1 MQSQKLIVRGE
12 HILTRA
18 FMSVNGF
25 HTVRRTVNADVFQ
38 KFVAKT
44 HLMPFDEK
52 KNPQCSDNGQL
63 HHSPWS

>member
-44 HLMPFDEK
+44 LLSHLMPFDEK
-52 KNPQCSDNGQL
+52 KTAV
-63 HHSPWS
+63 